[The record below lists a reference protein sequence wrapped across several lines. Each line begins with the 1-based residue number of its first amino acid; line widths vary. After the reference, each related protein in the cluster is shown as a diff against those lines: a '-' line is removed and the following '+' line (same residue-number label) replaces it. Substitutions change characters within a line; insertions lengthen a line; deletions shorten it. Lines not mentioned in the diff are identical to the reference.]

1 MYGPY
6 VLFFTFEADGAVSFR
21 TICWDAS
28 QQNWAGA
35 EICATPERMR
45 DLLLDDLACYLE
57 YKVTLCNRPLEDT
70 ERQMIQ
76 RQVAEMESSFR

>member
-1 MYGPY
+1 M
-6 VLFFTFEADGAVSFR
+6 LTFEKVLAAFKDYLEEDDR
-21 TICWDAS
+21 YTILMTPRGYTIMEWDAS

-35 EICATPERMR
+35 EIC
-45 DLLLDDLACYLE
+45 ACYLE

-76 RQVAEMESSFR
+76 RQVAEMESSFQ